1 VRIPLGWL
9 NANDMVKDAN
19 PLETGEFP
27 DFSQSQT
34 LKFRIPDGSANIH
47 LLLAGLAVA
56 ARYGLDMP
64 DALDYADKLHADVHI
79 SSPQL
84 DNSEKKLTELPG
96 SCWESAEIL
105 LKDRNIYEKDA
116 VFSPVLIDGFAEQL
130 RSFGDQ
136 GLQEHLQNRDAEI
149 TEMVNRYLHCG

>member
-1 VRIPLGWL
+1 
-9 NANDMVKDAN
+9 MVKNAN
-19 PLETGEFP
+19 PLETGKFP

-34 LKFRIPDGSANIH
+34 LEFRIPDGSANIH

-56 ARYGLDMP
+56 ARYGVDMP
-64 DALDYADKLHADVHI
+64 DALEYADKLHADVHI
-79 SSPQL
+79 SPAQD
-84 DNSEKKLTELPG
+84 DNSREKLTELPG

-105 LKDRNIYEKDA
+105 LKDRDIYEKDA

-136 GLQEHLQNRDAEI
+136 NLHERLPSRDAEI